1 MGTTIRGIK
10 GLDNYS
16 KSSVIILHGRT
27 LRILKPILFL
37 HLVHPLIL
45 QAVSFIIIRLIII
58 IFLIKM
64 Y

>member
-16 KSSVIILHGRT
+16 KSSVYNIAWTHT
-27 LRILKPILFL
+27 QDSKANPFL

-45 QAVSFIIIRLIII
+45 QAVSFIIIR
-58 IFLIKM
+58 
-64 Y
+64 